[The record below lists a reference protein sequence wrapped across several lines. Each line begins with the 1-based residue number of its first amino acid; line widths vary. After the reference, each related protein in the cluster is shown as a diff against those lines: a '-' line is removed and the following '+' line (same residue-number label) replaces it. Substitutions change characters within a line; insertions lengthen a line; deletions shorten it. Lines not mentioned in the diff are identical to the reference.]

1 MKRRMRGFTLVEISV
16 LLLALA
22 IILPGAVIFWQL
34 YERQHISAVQMDAR
48 QQSRAALLGYLHA
61 HYRLPC
67 PATDTTG
74 LESCTDGG
82 GLRQVGYLPWRTL
95 DLPRPEAG
103 ALRYGVYREPSA
115 TPQDDRDL
123 AAALDRMNPLRV
135 ATPNPP
141 PQNADGPNP
150 FEPPIPV
157 PVAVQLG
164 ATQSGDDA
172 APLNTA
178 CDASKSPPCPPGGA
192 GGAGAANLIDICLAL
207 NTASETL
214 VAPAGRLAT
223 KMRGARRSVAFVLA
237 APGLLDADGD
247 GSAFDGANAT
257 ASDADPTFEGPGTP
271 VTSNYDDAVTAASH
285 SELFT
290 ELHCAAALSAVSHA
304 HFNAA
309 TGAFVMER
317 ALYDYRDQLFVA
329 VKLAESNVAAAT
341 AGVAGAAGSV
351 AGAARELIS
360 AIGDT
365 TMSAGARSFQ
375 IGLAAAGIVAAGIS
389 TGLAAFALEDAS
401 ASLQQAQQV
410 HSDFAART
418 TAMTQL
424 ATSINVNTLKAD
436 AIGY

>member
-1 MKRRMRGFTLVEISV
+1 MKRRMSGFTLVEISV
-16 LLLALA
+16 LLLALG
-22 IILPGAVIFWQL
+22 IILPGAVIYWQL
-34 YERQHISAVQMDAR
+34 SERQHVSQVQMDAR
-48 QQSRAALLGYLHA
+48 QQSRDALLGYLHA

-67 PATDTTG
+67 PAEDALG
-74 LESCTDGG
+74 VESCTDGG
-82 GLRQVGYLPWRTL
+82 GVRQVGYLPWRTL

-103 ALRYGVYREPSA
+103 GLRYGVYREPSA
-115 TPQDDRDL
+115 TAPQDRDL
-123 AAALDRMNPLRV
+123 AAGVDRMDPLR
-135 ATPNPP
+135 ARTPNPP
-141 PQNADGPNP
+141 PENHDGPNP
-150 FEPPIPV
+150 NLPPIPV
-157 PVAVQLG
+157 PIAVPLG
-164 ATQSGDDA
+164 ATQSGNDA
-172 APLNTA
+172 APLNPA
-178 CDASKSPPCPPGGA
+178 CDASQSPPCPPGGVN
-192 GGAGAANLIDICLAL
+192 GAGAVNLIDVCLAL
-207 NTASETL
+207 NTASESL

-223 KMRGARRSVAFVLA
+223 KMRGARRSVAFVIA
-237 APGLLDADGD
+237 TPGLLDADGD

-257 ASDADPTFEGPGTP
+257 ASDADPTFEGPGT
-271 VTSNYDDAVTAASH
+271 VATNHYDDAVSATSH

-290 ELHCAAALSAVSHA
+290 ELSCAAALSGASHA

-351 AGAARELIS
+351 ANGARELIA

-375 IGLAAAGIVAAGIS
+375 IGLATAGIVAAGIS
-389 TGLAAFALEDAS
+389 TGLAAFALTDAI
-401 ASLQQAQQV
+401 ASMNEAKQV

-418 TAMTQL
+418 TAMTERS
-424 ATSINVNTLKAD
+424 TSINVNALKAD